1 MGKFGRERW
10 LLAGLLSV
18 AFAAALPA
26 EVLFPGAI
34 HPFQISPR
42 SQVSLATG
50 VQFTSPP
57 GASRIVLEVETNNP
71 AHDIDLFARFDR
83 DVERDEDEVI
93 ADYSSETP
101 ASGIESIELD
111 FASVPPLQTGTY
123 FVGLLVKTLD
133 TKITG
138 TIRLT
143 IESAGKP
150 ETFLISTFDG
160 GNLEGWM
167 RNFPSTGLPG
177 ATQGDFAGNIFGDP
191 AGFLTV
197 QDFDGPSRDYAV
209 APAKFIGG
217 LASFSNARFEFDYRH
232 RGQFEVIFPIEV
244 RLIGGGSAY
253 RWIGPKPPPDEWIHV
268 EVPVLSSEWELIA
281 GSGAFS
287 SVLRNLQRIEISMDQ
302 AFLAEK
308 NDLDNFEFHG
318 EKGTSPTGPPDGPT
332 SSTFE
337 GSFDGWTRNYPSTGI
352 AGERVGESNSTLTL
366 ASPGAGS
373 DGFLLHS
380 DAVGRGNDYFLL
392 PPKYLGN
399 LAALDRP
406 WFEFD
411 LRRVAGEFPDLPV
424 HLRILGSD
432 AVYLWTGAR
441 PRSTWEHFRVPLDAA
456 HWVLFEGTAG
466 FDQMLRSVER
476 VELSADFALGAE
488 QTGLDN
494 FHLRTEFTGP
504 VGRALKVDRNVLNLG
519 GNAGGPVFPAETF
532 AITATGGNTTWRA
545 RVDPVSATWVRLA
558 SFSGVTPASLVVTAD
573 PAGLPAGVHRASIVI
588 TSDEFGVPGQTIVV
602 TLDLEDGSAP
612 AISPGGVVHS
622 ANPELPLSPGVL
634 ASVFGVNFAAAE
646 QLGMI
651 SPSTGQLERN
661 LLGVEVL
668 VRRLDGTLIA
678 AAPLLFAGPGQ
689 ANFQMPYEAAGEALV
704 DIVVRVNGVESAA
717 ETVALSPT
725 GPGLFVLAGDQAAVL
740 NQDFSRNTPGNPAA
754 RGTIIVAFLSGVGL
768 ATPPTPTGAPA
779 AAIPLSFVNA
789 AASATIGGVN
799 VPEVSLVLAPG
810 FVGLAQANI
819 ELAAGTPAGQQAL
832 VITVGG
838 QASNAATVS
847 VE

>member
-1 MGKFGRERW
+1 MGKSGRDRW
-10 LLAGLLSV
+10 LLLAVLPV
-18 AFAAALPA
+18 FFALASRA
-26 EVLFPGAI
+26 EVLFPAAI

-42 SQVSLATG
+42 SQVSLVTG
-50 VQFTSPP
+50 AQFTSPP
-57 GASRIVLEVETNNP
+57 GASRILLEVETDNP
-71 AHDIDLFARFDR
+71 AHDIDLFARFDQ
-83 DVERDEDEVI
+83 DVKREDGNVI

-111 FASVPPLQTGTY
+111 FASVPPVQTGNY

-133 TKITG
+133 TKIKG
-138 TIRLT
+138 TIRVT
-143 IESAGKP
+143 IESDGKP
-150 ETFLISTFDG
+150 ETFLISRFDS
-160 GNLEGWM
+160 GNLDGWM
-167 RNFPSTGLPG
+167 RNFPSANLPG

-197 QDFDGPSRDYAV
+197 EDFDGPSRDYAV
-209 APAKFIGG
+209 APAKFIGD
-217 LASFSNARFEFDYRH
+217 LAGFSPARFEFDYRH
-232 RGQFEVIFPIEV
+232 RGTFEVVFPVEV

-253 RWIGPKPPPDEWIHV
+253 RWLGPRPTADEWIHI
-268 EVPVLSSEWELIA
+268 EVPLLASGWELIA
-281 GSGAFS
+281 GAGAFS

-302 AFLAEK
+302 AFFAEK

-318 EKGTSPTGPPDGPT
+318 AKGPAPSGPPDGPT

-352 AGERVGESNSTLTL
+352 FGERVGESSSTLGL

-380 DAVGRGNDYFLL
+380 DAAGRGNDYFLL

-411 LRRVAGEFPDLPV
+411 LRRLAGEFPELPV
-424 HLRILGSD
+424 HVRLFGSD

-441 PRSTWEHFRVPLDAA
+441 PRSTWEHFRVPLNAA
-456 HWVLFEGTAG
+456 HWVLFEGKAE
-466 FDQMLRSVER
+466 FDQVLRSVER

-494 FHLRTEFTGP
+494 FYLRTEFSGP
-504 VGRALKVDRNVLNLG
+504 VGRALKVDRNVLNLS
-519 GNAGGPVFPAETF
+519 GNVGGPAFPLESI
-532 AITATGGNTTWRA
+532 AITASGGDTSWRA
-545 RVDPVSATWVRLA
+545 RIDPVGAAWVRLGNL
-558 SFSGVTPASLVVTAD
+558 SGITPANLDVTVD
-573 PAGLPAGVHRASIVI
+573 PAGLPAGIHRASIVI
-588 TSDEFGVPGQTIVV
+588 TSDEFGVPGQTIAV
-602 TLDLEDGSAP
+602 TLDLGGGPAPTISA
-612 AISPGGVVHS
+612 GGVVHA
-622 ANPELPLSPGVL
+622 ANAELPLSPGVL
-634 ASVFGVNFAAAE
+634 ASVFGINFAAAE
-646 QLGMI
+646 LSGAI
-651 SPSTGQLERN
+651 SPSTGLLERN

-668 VRRLDGTLIA
+668 ARRLDGTLIA
-678 AAPLLFAGPGQ
+678 AAPLLFVGPGQ
-689 ANFQMPYEAAGEALV
+689 ANFQMPYETAGLARLRV
-704 DIVVRVNGVESAA
+704 SVRVNGVESAA
-717 ETVALSPT
+717 ETVDLSPT
-725 GPGLFVLAGDQAAVL
+725 GPGLFVLGGDQAAVL
-740 NQDFSRNTPGNPAA
+740 NQDFSQNTPGNPAA
-754 RGTIIVAFLSGVGL
+754 RGTIILAYLSGAGL

-779 AAIPLSFVNA
+779 AASPLSVVNA

-799 VPEVSLVLAPG
+799 ARVASLVLAPG

-819 ELAAGTPAGQQAL
+819 ELGAGTPVGQHAL

-838 QASNAATVS
+838 QASNGALVS